1 MANSKQD
8 MQGKIVVLTGANA
21 GIGRATAQAL
31 VAAGAHVVMACR
43 NLDKAEAA
51 RAEIAAAVGGA
62 DRLEP
67 MPLDISDL
75 ASVTRFAAELRGR
88 HARVDVLINN
98 AGAWWPERHSSA
110 QQHELQWA
118 TNVLGAHLLTKL
130 LQAPLVAARGR
141 VINVAST
148 AAGSLDL
155 ADVDW
160 NSRPYDGIKAY
171 SATKQAD
178 RMLSWVWADALAG
191 TGVTVN
197 AMSPGLVATEFNRSA
212 SGFFKFMFKMM
223 RPLSR
228 TPEKG
233 ADTVVWLASAPE
245 LAGKTNG
252 FYVDRQEKP
261 CKFRESAGVRALWD
275 LLERQVADFGR
286 VAAATG
292 LQVDAV

>member
-245 LAGKTNG
+245 IAGKTNG
-252 FYVDRQEKP
+252 FYVDR
-261 CKFRESAGVRALWD
+261 
-275 LLERQVADFGR
+275 
-286 VAAATG
+286 AATG
-292 LQVDAV
+292 RQIDVA